1 MPAGYL
7 AGPGLP
13 GVGPFSVGL
22 LSVGLLR
29 VGLRYVLGMHLGLC
43 SLADRGGG
51 QPTRQD
57 SAARE
62 PAYRPPPRQ
71 ISSSIPCTMAFRQ

>member
-7 AGPGLP
+7 AG
-13 GVGPFSVGL
+13 S
-22 LSVGLLR
+22 GLLR
-29 VGLRYVLGMHLGLC
+29 VGPFRVGPFKAGLRYVLGMHVGLC

-71 ISSSIPCTMAFRQ
+71 ISSSIPCIMAFRQ